1 MTAPVLQESE
11 FLQSVARHMMAV
23 VLDTPL
29 HRHLHFTAPDSGI
42 AAFDIITWPGRLC
55 ISGDMGTFSFSCLKD
70 MFTYF
75 RQDPTHPLLEGQTMI
90 IDPAPW
96 SEVLSAI
103 DKDAGFEE
111 FSPDKFREEVGLWL
125 DDCGANDADR
135 AAAET
140 EILQKLSESDEAA
153 FQAACNFEHGD
164 VRFYDFAT
172 NSDCTAYTY
181 RYLWNC
187 YAIVWAIGYYD
198 EMVAANAEAAKSAL
212 PAPEVQQ

>member
-29 HRHLHFTAPDSGI
+29 HRHLHFTAPDTGV
-42 AAFDIITWPGRLC
+42 AAFDIVTWPGHLC
-55 ISGDMGTFSFSCLKD
+55 ITGDMGTFTFARVKD
-70 MFTYF
+70 MFTLF
-75 RQDPTHPLLEGQTMI
+75 RQDPEQALVDGQTLI
-90 IDPAPW
+90 IHPAPW
-96 SEVLSAI
+96 SDKLTSI
-103 DKDAGFEE
+103 DMDTGFEE
-111 FSPDKFREEVGLWL
+111 FSPDKFREEVGHWL
-125 DDCGANDADR
+125 DDCGATDADR

-153 FQAACNFEHGD
+153 FLAACNFEHGD

-172 NSDCTAYTY
+172 TANCTDYTY

-198 EMVAANAEAAKSAL
+198 DMVAANAEAAKSAL
-212 PAPEVQQ
+212 PAPEVQP